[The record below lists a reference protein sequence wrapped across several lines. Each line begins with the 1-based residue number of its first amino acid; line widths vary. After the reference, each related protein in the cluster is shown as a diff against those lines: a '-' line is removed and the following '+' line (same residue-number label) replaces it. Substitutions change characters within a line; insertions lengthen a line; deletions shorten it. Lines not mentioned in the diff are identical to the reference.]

1 MLKKNIYLMY
11 AIALLQG
18 MVFYGPI
25 ATLYR
30 LAQGITVFQI
40 TLIESISLA
49 LCLVLELPWGIIADR
64 IGYQRT
70 MLVCCLL
77 FFISKIIFWQATNF
91 AGFLLERLVLSVV
104 ISGLS
109 GVDISILYLSST
121 KETSQQVFGTY
132 NSLSTVGLLVAAFVF
147 SVFIREDHMLAA
159 LCTVISYG
167 TAAILAL
174 FLTEVKDTA
183 RCKSHAAKN
192 EWMNALKAVWGN
204 KYLLL
209 FLIGVALLNETHQT
223 LTVYFNQ
230 LQYAKMRMPQFFI
243 GAAYVLVTLAGLVS
257 SLSSKVTQRI
267 GAAKLMA
274 GCYLFATSCC
284 VLLAITSSA
293 VVSVGCMI
301 TLRIS
306 FSLFQP
312 LQSKLQNL
320 QVATENRATALSLFA
335 VIINAIGV
343 GTNVVF
349 GALADRNLCYAF
361 IAGAVLCLF
370 GFIGLKIWSRGTE
383 NKFLV

>member
-18 MVFYGPI
+18 MIFYGPI

-30 LAQGITVFQI
+30 LEQGVTVFQI

-183 RCKSHAAKN
+183 RCKSPAAKN

-209 FLIGVALLNETHQT
+209 FLIGVALLTETHQT

-230 LQYAKMRMPQFFI
+230 LQYKNRNAAIFHRCCICAGDVGGAGFFAFFK
-243 GAAYVLVTLAGLVS
+243 GY
-257 SLSSKVTQRI
+257 
-267 GAAKLMA
+267 
-274 GCYLFATSCC
+274 
-284 VLLAITSSA
+284 
-293 VVSVGCMI
+293 
-301 TLRIS
+301 
-306 FSLFQP
+306 P
-312 LQSKLQNL
+312 
-320 QVATENRATALSLFA
+320 ENRRSEVDGRVLSFC
-335 VIINAIGV
+335 N
-343 GTNVVF
+343 
-349 GALADRNLCYAF
+349 
-361 IAGAVLCLF
+361 
-370 GFIGLKIWSRGTE
+370 
-383 NKFLV
+383 